1 MNRFKKLA
9 ALWMAFCIVFSLS
22 ACSGNQV
29 EYESVQGF
37 ELHFYPDEYQEAYS
51 EVSKT
56 LPLDAGTD
64 YQFQIDAAC
73 DSGSLEIRIVY
84 QDENEKVFIVNEET
98 PCSELLTLPA
108 NTTSEVTIT
117 VSIEPDTKGSVIG
130 NLLAGS

>member
-1 MNRFKKLA
+1 MNRFKKSA
-9 ALWMAFCIVFSLS
+9 ALWTAICIVFSHS

-37 ELHFYPDEYQEAYS
+37 EFYFYPKEYQEAYS

-64 YQFQIDAAC
+64 YQLQIDAAC
-73 DSGSLEIRIVY
+73 DIGTLEIRIVY
-84 QDENEKVFIVNEET
+84 QDENEKVFIVNAEA
-98 PCSELLTLPA
+98 PCNELLALPA
-108 NTTSEVTIT
+108 NTASELTIT

-130 NLLAGS
+130 DLLAGN

>member
-1 MNRFKKLA
+1 MNRFKKTT
-9 ALWMAFCIVFSLS
+9 ALFMAIFFIFLLS
-22 ACSGNQV
+22 ACSGNKE

-37 ELHFYPDEYQEAYS
+37 EFHFYPEEYQEAYS

-64 YQFQIDAAC
+64 YQLQIYAAC

-84 QDENEKVFIVNEET
+84 QDENEKVFIVNGEA
-98 PCSELLTLPA
+98 PCSEMLSLPA

-117 VSIEPDTKGSVIG
+117 VSIDPDTKGSVIG
-130 NLLAGS
+130 DLLAGN